1 MSFPK
6 KGKSF
11 PKSGRAGAS
20 DFSIDDHAFAM
31 KIASA
36 LKSELRNRNSRAKLV
51 AGWTG
56 ANERT
61 VKNWILGRYA
71 PCGRHLVVL
80 AQHSDQ
86 VLDAILSMAG
96 RQDLLLAQK
105 IEDLRRKVSEMAAI
119 IGEPYRYDPDAL
131 IQGPADQCPWA
142 RLELGSYRVGRDPR
156 ALSAAV
162 LARLGGPQSLQSPQ
176 VASQGVPAAPLR
188 RT

>member
-11 PKSGRAGAS
+11 PKRGGDGGS
-20 DFSIDDHAFAM
+20 DFSLDDHAFAM

-36 LKSELRNRNSRAKLV
+36 LTSELKDRNSRAKLV

-86 VLDAILSMAG
+86 VLNAIRMMAD
-96 RQDLLLAQK
+96 RQELLLGRK
-105 IEDLRRKVSEMAAI
+105 LEDLN
-119 IGEPYRYDPDAL
+119 
-131 IQGPADQCPWA
+131 
-142 RLELGSYRVGRDPR
+142 
-156 ALSAAV
+156 
-162 LARLGGPQSLQSPQ
+162 
-176 VASQGVPAAPLR
+176 
-188 RT
+188 

>member
-1 MSFPK
+1 MGQEHGMSFPK

-11 PKSGRAGAS
+11 PKRKGDGSS
-20 DFSIDDHAFAM
+20 DFSLDDHAFAM

-36 LKSELRNRNSRAKLV
+36 LKAELKDRNSRAKLV

-86 VLDAILSMAG
+86 VLNAILSMAG
-96 RQDLLLAQK
+96 CEDFVLVGK
-105 IEDLRRKVSEMAAI
+105 VEDLRRKVFELAAL
-119 IGEPYRYDPDAL
+119 IGEPLVQDP
-131 IQGPADQCPWA
+131 
-142 RLELGSYRVGRDPR
+142 GR
-156 ALSAAV
+156 
-162 LARLGGPQSLQSPQ
+162 
-176 VASQGVPAAPLR
+176 
-188 RT
+188 

>member
-1 MSFPK
+1 MGQERGMSFPK

-11 PKSGRAGAS
+11 PKGRGAGAS
-20 DFSIDDHAFAM
+20 DLDDHSFAM

-36 LKSELRNRNSRAKLV
+36 LKSELKNQNSRAKLV

-86 VLDAILSMAG
+86 VLNAILLMAD
-96 RQDLLLAQK
+96 RQDRFLGGNV
-105 IEDLRRKVSEMAAI
+105 EDLRRKVLELVDI
-119 IGEPYRYDPDAL
+119 IGE
-131 IQGPADQCPWA
+131 
-142 RLELGSYRVGRDPR
+142 
-156 ALSAAV
+156 
-162 LARLGGPQSLQSPQ
+162 
-176 VASQGVPAAPLR
+176 
-188 RT
+188 

>member
-11 PKSGRAGAS
+11 PKKDKSFPKRDGDKGP
-20 DFSIDDHAFAM
+20 DFGVDDRAFAM
-31 KIASA
+31 KIALA
-36 LKSELRNRNSRAKLV
+36 LKSELKNRHSRAKLV

-86 VLDAILSMAG
+86 VLNAILSMAD
-96 RQDLLLAQK
+96 RKDLLLARK
-105 IEDLRRKVSEMAAI
+105 IGDLRRKVRELTAI
-119 IGEPYRYDPDAL
+119 IEESDTYD
-131 IQGPADQCPWA
+131 W
-142 RLELGSYRVGRDPR
+142 RL
-156 ALSAAV
+156 
-162 LARLGGPQSLQSPQ
+162 
-176 VASQGVPAAPLR
+176 
-188 RT
+188 